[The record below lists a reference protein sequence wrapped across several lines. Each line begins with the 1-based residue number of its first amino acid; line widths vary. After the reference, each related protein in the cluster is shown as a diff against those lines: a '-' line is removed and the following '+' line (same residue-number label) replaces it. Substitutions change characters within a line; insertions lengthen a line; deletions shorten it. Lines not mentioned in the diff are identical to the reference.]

1 MKRVALLAGPFFLLA
16 LIAAG
21 ALVIHRR
28 RASRRVLRAPHVEVS
43 VADERGRGTRAAN
56 AGAGVEVL
64 AGYDERHE
72 EEEEARHGA
81 VLHIDVGRLS
91 VGQI

>member
-1 MKRVALLAGPFFLLA
+1 MRRVALFAGPFFLLA

-28 RASRRVLRAPHVEVS
+28 RVSRRVVQAPHVKVS
-43 VADERGRGTRAAN
+43 VADERWPGTRAAN

-64 AGYDERHE
+64 AGHDELHE